1 MSRTCRHCG
10 GPVVGLGVLVTHN
23 PKTGEAEGIPVCRP
37 MGKTDAT
44 SHLEPWDCW
53 SLVKYRGY
61 ELGSG
66 IRSID
71 LAMVLQSERFDE
83 ELTATL
89 EAITNDART
98 DQGRASALLD
108 EG

>member
-1 MSRTCRHCG
+1 MTKVCRHCG
-10 GPVVGLGVLVTHN
+10 GPVNGLGVLVTNN
-23 PKTGEAEGIPVCRP
+23 PRTGKAEGIPVCRP
-37 MGKTDAT
+37 MGKTDAN
-44 SHLEPWDCW
+44 SHLEPLDCW

-71 LAMVLQSERFDE
+71 LAMLIQSERFDD
-83 ELTATL
+83 ELSLTL